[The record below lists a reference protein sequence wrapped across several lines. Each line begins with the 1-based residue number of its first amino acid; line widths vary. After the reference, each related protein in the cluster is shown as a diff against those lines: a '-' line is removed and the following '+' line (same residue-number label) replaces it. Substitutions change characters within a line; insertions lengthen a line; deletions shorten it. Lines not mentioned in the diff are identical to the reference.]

1 MVANA
6 AASKKMVK
14 EITGMVETR
23 RTLCEN
29 GCDTALEYAIIS
41 NADMIPA
48 AEKKRLGIIAERIF
62 NK

>member
-1 MVANA
+1 
-6 AASKKMVK
+6 MVK